1 VRNRTRHGWHR
12 YINGVSISTFLIL
25 AFVLLPMYWM
35 LATSFKTTA
44 NIGASPPQ
52 FFPHPISGA
61 SYQAAFGDYTFGRY
75 IINSAVVAL
84 CATFLVLFFGTLAG

>member
-1 VRNRTRHGWHR
+1 MRSRTRHGWHR
-12 YINGVSISTFLIL
+12 YINVISISTVLIL

-52 FFPHPISGA
+52 FFPHPVSGA
-61 SYQAAFGDYTFGRY
+61 NYSVAFGDYTFGRY
-75 IINSAVVAL
+75 IINSA
-84 CATFLVLFFGTLAG
+84 